1 MKMEIDVF
9 CILQNIVYGYFLI
22 TSFYI
27 QLLLLTPVRT
37 AQNRAY
43 TRHQLTIVEG
53 LRQVI
58 IRAQLEAENAIQL
71 AAAGS

>member
-27 QLLLLTPVRT
+27 QLLLLTLVP
-37 AQNRAY
+37 
-43 TRHQLTIVEG
+43 LTQFKNQIWSKS
-53 LRQVI
+53 L
-58 IRAQLEAENAIQL
+58 L
-71 AAAGS
+71 

>member
-27 QLLLLTPVRT
+27 QLLLLTPVP
-37 AQNRAY
+37 
-43 TRHQLTIVEG
+43 LTQFKNQI
-53 LRQVI
+53 
-58 IRAQLEAENAIQL
+58 
-71 AAAGS
+71 

>member
-27 QLLLLTPVRT
+27 QLLLLIPCLLYTSDAADDTPCVDLGGR
-37 AQNRAY
+37 RIIKSLF
-43 TRHQLTIVEG
+43 HSDGI
-53 LRQVI
+53 LRFP
-58 IRAQLEAENAIQL
+58 
-71 AAAGS
+71 